1 MFLSGDRTSLSHIK
15 ERIRG
20 SKSGIKLVKAKMFPH
35 TTFALANFVVPAFSL
50 NMVQVALR
58 STKL

>member
-35 TTFALANFVVPAFSL
+35 TTLANFVVPAFSL
-50 NMVQVALR
+50 NMVQVTLR